1 MVKQEIVAGLRNAI
15 ERGAD
20 LERAKYSFISAG
32 YPPEEVEE
40 AARSVKEDSVIAHE
54 RPPMPVRVYPQ
65 TIEKPVKTIRPIN
78 PVEGSIKAKIRK
90 NLKIIFL
97 IIILA
102 VLVGVLTLTV
112 LFRETIIGWFG

>member
-15 ERGAD
+15 ERGTD

-40 AARSVKEDSVIAHE
+40 AARSVRESSVFPQEQAFPIRA
-54 RPPMPVRVYPQ
+54 YPQ
-65 TIEKPVKTIRPIN
+65 TIEKPVKTIRPVN
-78 PVEGSIKAKIRK
+78 PIEGSIKAKIRK
-90 NLKIIFL
+90 NLKIILL

-102 VLVGVLTLTV
+102 VLTGVLTLTV
-112 LFRETIIGWFG
+112 LFRETITGWFG